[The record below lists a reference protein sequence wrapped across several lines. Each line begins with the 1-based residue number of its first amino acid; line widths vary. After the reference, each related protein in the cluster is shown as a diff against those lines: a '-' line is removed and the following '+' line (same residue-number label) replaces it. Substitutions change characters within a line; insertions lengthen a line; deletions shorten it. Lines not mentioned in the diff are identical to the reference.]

1 MHDSQPS
8 LVAKFGQ
15 SQWWEKRRKREREGG
30 REGYIEYEFQ

>member
-15 SQWWEKRRKREREGG
+15 SQWWEKEEKEREREG
-30 REGYIEYEFQ
+30 EGYIEYEFQ